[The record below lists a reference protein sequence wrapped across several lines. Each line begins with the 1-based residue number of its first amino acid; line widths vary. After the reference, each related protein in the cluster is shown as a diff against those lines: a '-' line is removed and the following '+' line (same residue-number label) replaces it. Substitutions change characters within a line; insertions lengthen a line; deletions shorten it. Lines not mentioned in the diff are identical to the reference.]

1 MHQRVAYPKEKENT
15 HTLSIEARLD
25 LESRLD
31 EKVNRDRVLLFHEKK
46 TLKNHEMLAILTWDK

>member
-1 MHQRVAYPKEKENT
+1 MHQRVAYPKEKKK
-15 HTLSIEARLD
+15 HAYRSIEARLD

-46 TLKNHEMLAILTWDK
+46 TEKS

>member
-1 MHQRVAYPKEKENT
+1 MHQRVAYPKEKKNMR
-15 HTLSIEARLD
+15 TLSIEAR

-46 TLKNHEMLAILTWDK
+46 NPEKS

>member
-1 MHQRVAYPKEKENT
+1 MHQRVAYPKEKKNMR
-15 HTLSIEARLD
+15 TLSIEARLD

-46 TLKNHEMLAILTWDK
+46 NPEKS